1 MKPRMLSLAN
11 FIGIQ
16 SGLGKPEITLDL
28 RHLDAS
34 TTLVAIA
41 GPNGAGKT
49 TIMDNLHPFR
59 VMPYH
64 ATTPTPNGFS
74 YWDHV
79 AGAQAAKMLEW
90 EHDGQVYR
98 TDLVFRQSGKTKKQD
113 AYLTV
118 RQGEQWVPV
127 NLPNGTVSDGKTDT
141 YDACVEHLLGKPEVF
156 FTAHFSAQSRT
167 SLSAMSAGDVKSL
180 LSSILGHDQIREE
193 GAKASAVGKLLHQE
207 LERTQEDLRLAMAA
221 ASRASVLDSQIV
233 QADTQLTAA
242 TANVD
247 AAQAEVTKAGAALA
261 ATQAQLDAQASVRQ
275 QRAQL
280 EQQQQVAGREA
291 AQQQAGID
299 AEAAARKREL
309 QDARAQG
316 QGQLTSLATEAQRLR
331 KDQATRQ
338 AILAQE
344 PAIQQAEDTTAK
356 AKTKLQALSQQRE
369 ALNAPIATLA
379 QRRKEL
385 TEVSTAHQKTIADG
399 SAKKQAVQSMTVNA
413 KLADDVPCA
422 GSALQPKC
430 PLLANAMAAKTALP
444 GEITQLMDMR
454 KSFEAS
460 KARSAA
466 LATAIAELESKDAE
480 ARQLDQQI
488 RALNDQL
495 LQLSRVANQRDAL
508 AAAKQALPIATQRL
522 QEIAATEAEL
532 NQRLA
537 GLTQR
542 IGVVDQE
549 AAAKRKATDAAH
561 AEKLASLAQLLSTL
575 PRVMGSDALQ
585 QSQHAVTTAEQV
597 LAKAKRTHAQAQSQL
612 HGLQLQSAE
621 ATAVASRTASLQ
633 SLCTALSVEAAY
645 WVLLAKCLSN
655 DGLIALSIDDAGPAI
670 STLCN
675 RLLEDCYGGRF
686 AVQMVTQRTT
696 QTGTVRETFEIHVT
710 DVERGEVKPLGRMS
724 GGEKVWVNEC
734 LVRALA
740 LHMARSTGMHF
751 PTLFSDEV
759 DGPLDPERKRQFIAM
774 KRAVLAAGGY
784 EREFF
789 ITQTPELSAMA
800 DAIIH
805 IQSL

>member
-1 MKPRMLSLAN
+1 MLSLNN
-11 FIGIQ
+11 FIGIL

-34 TTLVAIA
+34 TALVAIA

-64 ATTPTPNGFS
+64 ANTPTSKGFS

-79 AGAQAAKMLEW
+79 AGPLASKMLEW
-90 EHDGQVYR
+90 EHDRQVFR
-98 TDLVFRQSGKTKKQD
+98 SDLVFRQTAKTKKQE

-118 RQGEQWVPV
+118 RQGEEWVPV
-127 NLPNGTVSDGKTDT
+127 TLPDGTASDGSTDT

-156 FTAHFSAQSRT
+156 FTAHFSAQSRVP
-167 SLSAMSAGDVKSL
+167 LSGMVAGDVKSL
-180 LSSILGHDQIREE
+180 LSSILGHDQIREQ
-193 GAKASAVGKLLHQE
+193 GAKAGAVGKLLNQE
-207 LERTQEDLRLAMAA
+207 LDRTRDDLRQATEAEVRAREIGSRVTDAA
-221 ASRASVLDSQIV
+221 R
-233 QADTQLTAA
+233 QLTAA

-247 AAQAEVTKAGAALA
+247 AAQADVTKASATLA
-261 ATQAQLDAQASVRQ
+261 ATQAQLDGQASMRQ

-280 EQQQQVAGREA
+280 EQQQQVAGQEA
-291 AQQQAGID
+291 AQQQAGIN

-309 QDARAQG
+309 QESRTQC
-316 QGQLTSLATEAQRLR
+316 QHQLAGLATEAQRLR

-338 AILAQE
+338 AMLDQE
-344 PAIQQAEDTTAK
+344 PAIQQAEGATAQ
-356 AKTKLQALSQQRE
+356 ATAKLQALSQQRE

-379 QRRKEL
+379 QHRKEL
-385 TEVSTAHQKTIADG
+385 LGVSAAHQKTIADG
-399 SAKKQAVQSMTVNA
+399 SAKNQSVQSMTVSA

-430 PLLANAMAAKTALP
+430 PLLANAMTAKAALP
-444 GEITQLMDMR
+444 GEIAQLKDMR

-466 LATAIAELESKDAE
+466 LALAIATLETKDEE
-480 ARQLDQQI
+480 ARQQDRQI
-488 RALNDQL
+488 LALHDQL
-495 LQLSRVANQRDAL
+495 LQLSRITNQREAL
-508 AAAKQALPIATQRL
+508 AAARQAWPVAAQRL
-522 QEIAATEAEL
+522 QDLAGTEAEL

-537 GLTQR
+537 DLTR
-542 IGVVDQE
+542 RTEAVDQE
-549 AAAKRKATDAAH
+549 AAAKRKAIEMAH
-561 AEKLASLAQLLSTL
+561 AEKVASLAQLLTTL
-575 PRVMGSDALQ
+575 PRGLAGDALQ
-585 QSQHAVTTAEQV
+585 QAQHAVAAAEQALTTA
-597 LAKAKRTHAQAQSQL
+597 KRAQAQAQAQL
-612 HGLQLQSAE
+612 HGLQLQAAE
-621 ATAVASRTASLQ
+621 ATTVAARKASLQ
-633 SLCTALSVEAAY
+633 SLCTALSDEAAH
-645 WVLLAKCLSN
+645 WALLTKCLSN

-670 STLCN
+670 SALCN

-686 AVQMVTQRTT
+686 AVQMATQRMT

-740 LHMARSTGMHF
+740 LHMARCTGMHF

-800 DAIIH
+800 DATIH
-805 IQSL
+805 MQSL